1 METFSRSTVDIQF
14 DESHISLT
22 STTGSDPVIKF
33 HRVGRWKWSAEEN
46 HYASDPSFELKSDL
60 MGKLSKKQE
69 QIYCWV
75 LRDEHGYGVPPSII
89 YVGMTTNSIKE
100 RLGQHVVGMRGP
112 LDSSAHKKLENE
124 SPRTIRGLN
133 RALNKDGSYR
143 TKGAGSMSGGKKRL
157 FFQRLQP
164 SEIEIYTC
172 PVLGKTGYEKWNLQE
187 LETVV
192 ISMIQEYVDLK
203 SDLNGRHWL
212 RLNGI
217 R

>member
-1 METFSRSTVDIQF
+1 
-14 DESHISLT
+14 
-22 STTGSDPVIKF
+22 
-33 HRVGRWKWSAEEN
+33 
-46 HYASDPSFELKSDL
+46 
-60 MGKLSKKQE
+60 
-69 QIYCWV
+69 
-75 LRDEHGYGVPPSII
+75 
-89 YVGMTTNSIKE
+89 
-100 RLGQHVVGMRGP
+100 
-112 LDSSAHKKLENE
+112 
-124 SPRTIRGLN
+124 
-133 RALNKDGSYR
+133 
-143 TKGAGSMSGGKKRL
+143 MSGGKKRL